1 MRHSRK
7 LLALA
12 LAIATPLAGQ
22 TFAQERQR
30 IEAQVRREIEELYH
44 GRNLD

>member
-7 LLALA
+7 SLALA

-22 TFAQERQR
+22 TFAQERPR
-30 IEAQVRREIEELYH
+30 IEEITVVGVRDTH
-44 GRNLD
+44 GES